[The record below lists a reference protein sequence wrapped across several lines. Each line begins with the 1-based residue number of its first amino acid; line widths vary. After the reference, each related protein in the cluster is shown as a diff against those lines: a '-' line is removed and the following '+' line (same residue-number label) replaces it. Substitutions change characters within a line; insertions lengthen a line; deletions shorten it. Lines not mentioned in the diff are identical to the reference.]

1 MNTRSVSALLF
12 ASTLIAVPAAAQD
25 ETPKYFRAL
34 GGVTFVT
41 ETSIVAGAG
50 VGIPVS
56 RNLDL
61 YFEGGFIRS
70 ILPND
75 AIDIAESILD
85 DLDQEIVDLTI
96 DAPTIYGVGGLRVHG
111 GGLIQPFGE
120 VLFGF
125 MRSSLDFSATIGGIS
140 FDLDDL
146 PIDLGL
152 SSTEGVF
159 GVGAGVTIGG
169 GGRTS
174 VEIGWRL
181 MRLLVEDPPNVNKAY
196 AAIRIA
202 L

>member
-1 MNTRSVSALLF
+1 
-12 ASTLIAVPAAAQD
+12 
-25 ETPKYFRAL
+25 
-34 GGVTFVT
+34 
-41 ETSIVAGAG
+41 
-50 VGIPVS
+50 
-56 RNLDL
+56 
-61 YFEGGFIRS
+61 
-70 ILPND
+70 
-75 AIDIAESILD
+75 
-85 DLDQEIVDLTI
+85 
-96 DAPTIYGVGGLRVHG
+96 
-111 GGLIQPFGE
+111 
-120 VLFGF
+120 
-125 MRSSLDFSATIGGIS
+125 MRSSLDFSAPIGGIS